1 MRMTI
6 SPPQANC
13 GLSFDYADD
22 TNSNRS
28 LYLNQQHSY
37 GNPYAQQEQHQYYH
51 IESTLGQ
58 LQSSMSSADQLP
70 SALVLQSQSSNYLD
84 SNNSNN
90 TKIKDGLRIA
100 SDDDSDYSGAKLYP
114 HDNSYWHSTSV
125 EVPDQVSKLNKSMAV
140 TNEFCS
146 SERGIAGFVSK
157 LYQSLQV
164 SQNNHTFVRWCRH
177 DGKDMFII
185 DCIPRFTEEVL
196 PRLFKH
202 CKFQSF
208 VRQLNIYGFQRDT
221 DARKSKDTKDKEIC
235 RWHHPFFRPG
245 RRDLIHL
252 IRRKATL
259 HTRRKRIQPTDQ
271 NPETLASMDS
281 GDDYSDGD
289 GENSSQQRHSSASNS
304 VSNLS
309 SQPSRAFGSS
319 SSSVHYSTQDNHC
332 KPNPAPDFALVDS
345 IMHQTSSPSSSP
357 PPTSKSSSSLYMQ
370 EALQSSIEILMEQS
384 MEPSTETANS
394 TSITCH
400 GSINQSLGYQ
410 ITDNAAR
417 LSSSSSS
424 SLSSSSSESS
434 AILALNMENDLQ
446 RHLFQLQI
454 SYSNDRDFYT
464 KQIQQAHAHIKEQQA
479 HIEQLETISAL
490 RKRTVQKQQD
500 DQQNQHQNQQQPT
513 ETGNNKYME
522 FIKNDNNY
530 SSDPVPNYIMKKVVS
545 YETLDCGK
553 DMFGNTNSIWSVL
566 SSPNELPNSQC
577 YSQNFGSY
585 SVISTDTVSA
595 PCLTPSNLT
604 YNSLSTALLLSS
616 SPSHTKKVTLQQ

>member
-1 MRMTI
+1 MTI

-13 GLSFDYADD
+13 GFSLDYADD
-22 TNSNRS
+22 TNSSRS
-28 LYLNQQHSY
+28 IYLNQHHSY
-37 GNPYAQQEQHQYYH
+37 GSPYVDQEQYQYYH
-51 IESTLGQ
+51 MESTLGR
-58 LQSSMSSADQLP
+58 LQPIMSSADQLP
-70 SALVLQSQSSNYLD
+70 NALMLQSQSSNSLD
-84 SNNSNN
+84 SSNDGNNMQR
-90 TKIKDGLRIA
+90 KDEPPIT
-100 SDDDSDYSGAKLYP
+100 SDNDSEYNGAKLYSR
-114 HDNSYWHSTSV
+114 DNSYWHSTSV
-125 EVPDQVSKLNKSMAV
+125 EASDQVSKLNKPMAV
-140 TNEFCS
+140 TNEICS

-164 SQNNHTFVRWCRH
+164 PQNNHTFVRWCRH
-177 DGKDMFII
+177 DGKDMFLI

-289 GENSSQQRHSSASNS
+289 GEISSQQRHSSASNS
-304 VSNLS
+304 IPNLS
-309 SQPSRAFGSS
+309 SQPSRTVGSYFPLA
-319 SSSVHYSTQDNHC
+319 HHPTQDIHF
-332 KPNPAPDFALVDS
+332 KTNPAPYFSLVDS

-370 EALQSSIEILMEQS
+370 EALQSSLELLMEQS
-384 MEPSTETANS
+384 MEPSIDTVNS
-394 TSITCH
+394 NSITCH
-400 GSINQSLGYQ
+400 DNSNHPLGYQ
-410 ITDNAAR
+410 NTDNATQ

-424 SLSSSSSESS
+424 SASS
-434 AILALNMENDLQ
+434 ATLALNMENELQ
-446 RHLFQLQI
+446 QHLFQLQI

-464 KQIQQAHAHIKEQQA
+464 KQIQLAQAHIKEQQA

-490 RKRTVQKQQD
+490 RKRSV
-500 DQQNQHQNQQQPT
+500 QNQQNDQHIHQDRQQIQQQST
-513 ETGNNKYME
+513 ELDKSKYMAL
-522 FIKNDNNY
+522 IKNDNFY
-530 SSDPVPNYIMKKVVS
+530 SSDTAANYIMKNGIS
-545 YETLDCGK
+545 HETLDCGK
-553 DMFGNTNSIWSVL
+553 DMFGKPNSIWSAL
-566 SSPNELPNSQC
+566 SSPNEVPNSQ
-577 YSQNFGSY
+577 YYLQNFDFY
-585 SVISTDTVSA
+585 SVLSTDTVLP
-595 PCLTPSNLT
+595 PCLTPSNIT
-604 YNSLSTALLLSS
+604 DNNLSTALLLSS
-616 SPSHTKKVTLQQ
+616 SLSHTKKAALQQ